1 MAGLA
6 EFMDR
11 HVPPG
16 RNDPTRLGFRPAQ
29 RSLAS
34 SGPNSARIARAAP
47 SRDAGEQLLATM
59 FWWCYVQSVEFERD
73 TSSYRDDLDGLYQ
86 GMMVGHRNGS
96 RFDLLILTRSVREPF
111 AIQVGYPANRTFYD
125 GSGSSLTRVAL
136 REAER
141 IGVMLDRAGINVDRA
156 GINVDQRAAVLTVNE
171 LARNGDFSLVL
182 APRPEETP
190 TAGGLS
196 ARVAAPS
203 FMAPSPALEVTI
215 DGELRPVAS
224 AGVVG
229 RHADGRMLVT
239 TAWHVVSEA
248 LARSLKLRVGGQ
260 PAEALTPSDVLTDSC
275 VLAVACPTMP
285 GMGSSGVLHRPPMLY
300 RPAVFAGAASGSKPK
315 RTRITSFD
323 LSMVSPT
330 PHSGSRVY
338 TDPDT
343 IPGDSGAALID
354 EDDHIVGFAVG
365 RTAFGA
371 PVEFSTWSWA
381 EQVFTVHGLGDCRG
395 TGDS

>member
-11 HVPPG
+11 YVPPG
-16 RNDPTRLGFRPAQ
+16 RNDPNRLGFRPAE
-29 RSLAS
+29 RSLGS
-34 SGPNSARIARAAP
+34 SGLYSARIARAAP
-47 SRDAGEQLLATM
+47 SRDAGEQMLAAM
-59 FWWCYVQSVEFERD
+59 FWWCYVQSVEFKRD
-73 TSSYRDDLDGLYQ
+73 TPLYRDDLDGEYP
-86 GMMVGHRNGS
+86 GMIVGHANGS
-96 RFDLLILTRSVREPF
+96 RYGLLILTRSTREPF
-111 AIQVGYPANRTFYD
+111 AIQVGYPADRAFRGGNA
-125 GSGSSLTRVAL
+125 SPVTRVAL
-136 REAER
+136 REGER
-141 IGVMLDRAGINVDRA
+141 LEAMLRRAGINV
-156 GINVDQRAAVLTVNE
+156 GQRVAVLAVSE
-171 LARNGDFSLVL
+171 LASNGDFSLVI

-190 TAGGLS
+190 TAGTLS

-215 DGELRPVAS
+215 DGELRPVAT

-239 TAWHVVSEA
+239 TAWHVIGEA
-248 LARSLKLRVGGQ
+248 LARSHKVRVGGQ

-275 VLAVACPTMP
+275 VLAVACPTVP
-285 GMGSSGVLHRPPMLY
+285 GMGSSGVLRRPPVLY
-300 RPAVFAGAASGSKPK
+300 RPVVFAGAASGPKLK
-315 RTRITSFD
+315 RTKITSFD
-323 LSMVSPT
+323 LSVVSPT

-371 PVEFSTWSWA
+371 PAEFSTWSWA
-381 EQVFTVHGLGDCRG
+381 EQVFTVHGLM
-395 TGDS
+395 